1 MTDMILPKG
10 IVFNR
15 NDIYAEIAKYDI
27 VPLEQIHA
35 ACHVFTTTSREL
47 VDPTAR
53 RLENFW
59 TRVLGGDR
67 RYLPGTVIARLFK
80 SISEEKS
87 FVKLR
92 GPPNRYEP
100 PSPPRPESKAESA
113 PRVQANPETSVGGPS
128 EPGSKGKAKSTKS
141 TPTSTKQPHPI
152 LKKPRG
158 PSNSGPRPTAR
169 FVSPPGSD
177 GEGEGKDGELASSG
191 STAVNHS
198 GDSKGSTSSTA
209 KEERKKATNT
219 TPKKKSTAFVA
230 STASRRRPAM
240 PRRVSSQSSNAVSG
254 ADVGPKD
261 GSSSSGSK
269 HSGSQPPVPTI
280 LENPG
285 KGGASTTREGG
296 ERLSAKAAGKRP
308 AAARSSSDKPST
320 SKIASSQAGS
330 TQSRQL
336 ESEDTT
342 FNLEQPDPVVDSTK
356 KTCVDDAK
364 QTKASQSRSAH
375 RRSDA
380 QERPRPGIP
389 PVMTRS
395 RSDMGATRRSSQD
408 STGGLPPPQSLISSS
423 TTTVSNTTVQGTII
437 EFDENPSANE
447 VVASAMQGNEED
459 IETSSRRSGSSV
471 RDARFTPTQPSTAPT
486 LPLGRSKSQ
495 LTLLLERQGEKKP
508 RR

>member
-1 MTDMILPKG
+1 MADMILPKG

-15 NDIYAEIAKYDI
+15 TDIYAEIAKYDI

-35 ACHVFTTTSREL
+35 ACHVFSTTSREL

-67 RYLPGTVIARLFK
+67 RYLPGYVIARLFK
-80 SISEEKS
+80 SISEEES

-100 PSPPRPESKAESA
+100 PSPDSKAESPPKA
-113 PRVQANPETSVGGPS
+113 QSTPGTSGEGPS
-128 EPGSKGKAKSTKS
+128 EPRSKGKAKATKPS
-141 TPTSTKQPHPI
+141 SASSTKQPHPI

-177 GEGEGKDGELASSG
+177 DEGNDGKDSELASSG

-209 KEERKKATNT
+209 KEERRKAVNT

-240 PRRVSSQSSNAVSG
+240 PRRVSSQSSGAVSG
-254 ADVGPKD
+254 SEVGSKEG
-261 GSSSSGSK
+261 GSSVGSK
-269 HSGSQPPVPTI
+269 HSGSQSSVPTI
-280 LENPG
+280 PEKSG
-285 KGGASTTREGG
+285 KGATLTLKDGG

-308 AAARSSSDKPST
+308 ATRLSPEKSGAPKSGGSQTGAARARPSVVQDDGT
-320 SKIASSQAGS
+320 NVK
-330 TQSRQL
+330 
-336 ESEDTT
+336 
-342 FNLEQPDPVVDSTK
+342 QPDSFVYSTN
-356 KTCVDDAK
+356 KTSAEDGNR
-364 QTKASQSRSAH
+364 TKASQGGTAH

-380 QERPRPGIP
+380 QERPRPDVSP
-389 PVMTRS
+389 LMARS
-395 RSDMGATRRSSQD
+395 RSDVGASRRSSQD
-408 STGGLPPPQSLISSS
+408 LTGGLAPAKSLVSPS
-423 TTTVSNTTVQGTII
+423 TTIVSNTTAQGTII
-437 EFDENPSANE
+437 EYDENPPINEMVAN
-447 VVASAMQGNEED
+447 AIQRQEED
-459 IETSSRRSGSSV
+459 AETSSRKSGSSV
-471 RDARFTPTQPSTAPT
+471 LDSRFTPTQPSPT
-486 LPLGRSKSQ
+486 PAVPLGRSKSQ
-495 LTLLLERQGEKKP
+495 LTLLLERQNEKKP

>member
-80 SISEEKS
+80 SISEEES

-113 PRVQANPETSVGGPS
+113 PKVRANPETSVGGPS
-128 EPGSKGKAKSTKS
+128 EPGSKGKARSTKS

-158 PSNSGPRPTAR
+158 PSSSGPRPTAR

-177 GEGEGKDGELASSG
+177 GEGEDSKDGELGSSG

-209 KEERKKATNT
+209 KEERKKANNT
-219 TPKKKSTAFVA
+219 TPKKKIVA

-240 PRRVSSQSSNAVSG
+240 PRRISSQSSGAVSG
-254 ADVGPKD
+254 PDGGPRD

-269 HSGSQPPVPTI
+269 NSGSQTPVPTI
-280 LENPG
+280 PEKTSKEG
-285 KGGASTTREGG
+285 VSTAKEGA

-308 AAARSSSDKPST
+308 AIRPSSDKSST
-320 SKIASSQAGS
+320 SKPSCPQTSG
-330 TQSRQL
+330 TNNRQL
-336 ESEDTT
+336 VSEATT
-342 FNLEQPDPVVDSTK
+342 FHPGQPNPAANTSK
-356 KTCVDDAK
+356 KTTPDDAK
-364 QTKASQSRSAH
+364 HTKTRQSGSTH

-389 PVMTRS
+389 HVMTRS
-395 RSDMGATRRSSQD
+395 RSDVGASRRSPQD
-408 STGGLPPPQSLISSS
+408 GLPPHQSLISSS
-423 TTTVSNTTVQGTII
+423 TTTVSNTTAQGTII
-437 EFDENPSANE
+437 EFDENPSVNEIVAN
-447 VVASAMQGNEED
+447 AMQGAEED
-459 IETSSRRSGSSV
+459 TETSSRRSGNSL

-486 LPLGRSKSQ
+486 VPLGRSKSQ

>member
-80 SISEEKS
+80 SISEEES

-113 PRVQANPETSVGGPS
+113 LKVQANPETSVGGPS
-128 EPGSKGKAKSTKS
+128 EPGSKDKVKSTKS

-158 PSNSGPRPTAR
+158 PSSSGPRPTAR

-177 GEGEGKDGELASSG
+177 GEGDDGKEGDVGSSG

-209 KEERKKATNT
+209 KEERKKTINT
-219 TPKKKSTAFVA
+219 TPKKKIVA

-240 PRRVSSQSSNAVSG
+240 PRRISSQSSGAVSG
-254 ADVGPKD
+254 PEGGQKD
-261 GSSSSGSK
+261 GNSSSGSK
-269 HSGSQPPVPTI
+269 NSGSQTPVPTI
-280 LENPG
+280 PEKSS
-285 KGGASTTREGG
+285 KGGVSTTTREGG

-308 AAARSSSDKPST
+308 AARSSEKSSPSKPCN
-320 SKIASSQAGS
+320 SQTGG
-330 TQSRQL
+330 THSRQL
-336 ESEDTT
+336 VSEGAT
-342 FNLEQPDPVVDSTK
+342 FRPAQPDPAVNNSK
-356 KTCVDDAK
+356 KTSVDGAR
-364 QTKASQSRSAH
+364 QTKTSQSGSTH

-395 RSDMGATRRSSQD
+395 RSDVGASRRSSQD
-408 STGGLPPPQSLISSS
+408 GLPPPQSLISSS
-423 TTTVSNTTVQGTII
+423 TTTVSNTTAQGTII
-437 EFDENPSANE
+437 EFDENPSVNE
-447 VVASAMQGNEED
+447 VVASAMQGTEED
-459 IETSSRRSGSSV
+459 AETSSRRSGSSI
-471 RDARFTPTQPSTAPT
+471 RDARFTPTQPSTTPT
-486 LPLGRSKSQ
+486 VPLGRSKSQ